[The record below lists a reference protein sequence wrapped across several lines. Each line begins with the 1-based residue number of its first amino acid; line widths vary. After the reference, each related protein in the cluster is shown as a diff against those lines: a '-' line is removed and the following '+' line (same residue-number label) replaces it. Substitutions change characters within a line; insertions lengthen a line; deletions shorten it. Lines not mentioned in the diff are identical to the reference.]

1 MRSARHV
8 AAIGGPAAL
17 AALAAGVLATTGQ
30 LLLDHLLAAYQT
42 SYFELTK
49 GWLLC
54 I

>member
-1 MRSARHV
+1 MRAARHT
-8 AAIGGPAAL
+8 AAIGGLAAL
-17 AALAAGVLATTGQ
+17 VALAAGMLAMTGQ
-30 LLLDHLLAAYQT
+30 LLLDHLLTAYQT